1 MIERRSKLIVYVLTR
16 NINDTISSV
25 VSTLKH
31 KEQAKQEITELEK
44 EDRKLKCKFDYKILE
59 MEVK

>member
-1 MIERRSKLIVYVLTR
+1 MTR

-31 KEQAKQEITELEK
+31 KEQAKQEIIELEK
-44 EDRKLKCKFDYKILE
+44 EDRKLKCKFTYKILE

>member
-1 MIERRSKLIVYVLTR
+1 MIVYILTI

-31 KEQAKQEITELEK
+31 KEQAKQEIIELEK

>member
-1 MIERRSKLIVYVLTR
+1 MIVYILTR
-16 NINDTISSV
+16 NINDTVSSV

-31 KEQAKQEITELEK
+31 KEQAMQEILDLEK

>member
-1 MIERRSKLIVYVLTR
+1 MIVYILTR

-25 VSTLKH
+25 VSALNH
-31 KEQAKQEITELEK
+31 KEQAKQEIIELEK
-44 EDRKLKCKFDYKILE
+44 EDRRLKCKFDYQILE